1 MDCICPENKKYPV
14 AVWHG
19 FVGSEII
26 KRVFYIYDDQI
37 SHAIYHHVLGT
48 SHDPYAMII
57 FCADK
62 LDPLRGYPVK
72 DSIACVKQDLVKGF
86 EMVQE
91 ENRKYLKGK
100 GN

>member
-1 MDCICPENKKYPV
+1 
-14 AVWHG
+14 
-19 FVGSEII
+19 
-26 KRVFYIYDDQI
+26 
-37 SHAIYHHVLGT
+37 
-48 SHDPYAMII
+48 MII

-72 DSIACVKQDLVKGF
+72 DSIACVKQDLAKGF